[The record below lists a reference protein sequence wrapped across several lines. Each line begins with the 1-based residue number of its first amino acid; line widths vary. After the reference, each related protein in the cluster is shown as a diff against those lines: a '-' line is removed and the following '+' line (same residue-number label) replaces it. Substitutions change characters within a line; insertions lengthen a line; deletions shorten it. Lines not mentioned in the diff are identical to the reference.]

1 MQFRTTW
8 TPEGMLDMFKR
19 YGFTDVGY
27 MKGDPVPAFGDPE
40 TNVVHHPVPTIAF
53 WGRRAE

>member
-1 MQFRTTW
+1 
-8 TPEGMLDMFKR
+8 MLDMFKR